1 MIPQVLLKLLLPKVL
16 DHLMK
21 VFKLDQ
27 MLDYMELP
35 NDADKKIVQLEDEI
49 RRLKNVAH
57 APVIALDRIEAIED
71 KLALIEIVEMQEDM
85 VDVIDDSQAGNA

>member
-27 MLDYMELP
+27 ILDYMELP